1 MFGIGMPELI
11 LILVVAL
18 IVIGPKKLPDMARS
32 LGRALNEFKS
42 ATQDFKDSIDT
53 EVKDLKN
60 LDKTDMGRIGEK
72 RAKSPP
78 ETGEKPSGKSASRAG
93 ARPADTPDEESNFSE
108 SNATGNAD
116 ETAANDKNGFKT
128 GIAEYD
134 AGSGADEPAPRTT
147 PSDDVRNP

>member
-32 LGRALNEFKS
+32 LGKALNEFKS

-53 EVKDLKN
+53 EVKDIKN
-60 LDKTDMGRIGEK
+60 IENKDIGRIGK
-72 RAKSPP
+72 RTRQDSGTNAQENKTGAMD
-78 ETGEKPSGKSASRAG
+78 ETEQKSA
-93 ARPADTPDEESNFSE
+93 
-108 SNATGNAD
+108 AD
-116 ETAANDKNGFKT
+116 EDMKT

-134 AGSGADEPAPRTT
+134 DPASVKQEKAVKTDE
-147 PSDDVRNP
+147 